1 MRFLGCDCAARLS
14 SMLQFLAT
22 SPLVCYFI
30 YNCGEHGQ
38 YHAVLIYE
46 LVKHVFEFVEEDC

>member
-1 MRFLGCDCAARLS
+1 MRFLGRDCAASLS

-22 SPLVCYFI
+22 SPLVRYFI
-30 YNCGEHGQ
+30 NDCGEHGQ

-46 LVKHVFEFVEEDC
+46 LVKHVFEFVEEYC